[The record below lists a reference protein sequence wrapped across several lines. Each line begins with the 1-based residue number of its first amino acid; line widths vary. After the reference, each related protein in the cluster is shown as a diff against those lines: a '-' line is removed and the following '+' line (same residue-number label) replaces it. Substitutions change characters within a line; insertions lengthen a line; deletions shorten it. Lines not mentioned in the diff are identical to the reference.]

1 MGREDLRLQVSLLE
15 EAVLAAEE
23 DVGDEGDVAFRRR
36 LPAVDQR
43 LANLKRLTL
52 LEKKLG
58 KSC

>member
-23 DVGDEGDVAFRRR
+23 DVGDEGDVAFWRR

-52 LEKKLG
+52 LEKLG
-58 KSC
+58 